1 MMAST
6 RAQILCGWARVLVY
20 NVALDVSEM
29 VSVVAQKRGGEF
41 FQPMGRVSGMDTS
54 YSPPWVRGQTNPIF
68 WASDNLRPI

>member
-20 NVALDVSEM
+20 NAALDVSAM
-29 VSVVAQKRGGEF
+29 VSVVGQKRGSEF
-41 FQPMGRVSGMDTS
+41 FQPMGRVSGMDTRC
-54 YSPPWVRGQTNPIF
+54 SPPWVLGQMNPIF